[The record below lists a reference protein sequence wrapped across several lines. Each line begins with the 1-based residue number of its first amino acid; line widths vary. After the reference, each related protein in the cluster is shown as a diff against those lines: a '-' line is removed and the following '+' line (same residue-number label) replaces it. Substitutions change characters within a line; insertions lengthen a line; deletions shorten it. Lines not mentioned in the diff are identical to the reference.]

1 TSKGKTTTTTQT
13 IKPTFQG
20 GLNLGQPTVAL
31 PPNDFSQKRAVL
43 DGLGTNT
50 ANPTNAELNAALKN
64 VSGTAYPSSGATSG
78 VYLAYGP
85 AGGANVMTGGGI
97 YVEGNAQVTLSPSG
111 GSAQVFSI
119 TQSST
124 TTTV

>member
-20 GLNLGQPTVAL
+20 GFNLGQPTVPL

-43 DGLGTNT
+43 DGTGTNT
-50 ANPTNAELNAALKN
+50 ANPTNAELNAGLKN
-64 VSGTAYPSSGATSG
+64 ISSTAYPSSGATSG
-78 VYLAYGP
+78 VYLAYSNSTGP
-85 AGGANVMTGGGI
+85 NVMTGGGI

-111 GSAQVFSI
+111 SSAQVF
-119 TQSST
+119 
-124 TTTV
+124 TV